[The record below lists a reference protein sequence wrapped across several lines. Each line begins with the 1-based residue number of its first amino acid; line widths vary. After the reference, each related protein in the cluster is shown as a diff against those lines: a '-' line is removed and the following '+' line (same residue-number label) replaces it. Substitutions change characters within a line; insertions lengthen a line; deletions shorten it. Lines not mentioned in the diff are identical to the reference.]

1 MGRKGGLYIVKT
13 VHVASIPIGDSHP
26 MVLISGPCVIET
38 EAIAMKTA
46 EALKALS
53 EDLGIPLIYK
63 SSFEKDN
70 RSTAANYRG
79 PGLEEGLRILEKV
92 KKTFEIPVLSD
103 IHRETDI
110 PAAAEV
116 LDVLQIPAFLCQQ
129 TSLLIAAGKTGK
141 PVNVKKGQ
149 FLAPDGMK
157 SPVDKLL
164 STGNDQILLTER
176 GASFGYYQLVADM
189 RAIPI
194 MKSLG
199 FPVVFDATH
208 IVRIYGVPSKD
219 PGGGEPGF
227 VPTLVY
233 AGVAAGC
240 NALFLETHPC
250 VDEALCDASSMIP
263 LDKLKP
269 LLKRAIALA
278 ALVRSW
284 EEEA

>member
-1 MGRKGGLYIVKT
+1 MKT
-13 VHVASIPIGDSHP
+13 VYVRSIPIGEGHP
-26 MVLISGPCVIET
+26 LVLISGPCVIET
-38 EAIAMKTA
+38 EDIALRTA
-46 EALKALS
+46 EALKKITG
-53 EDLGIPLIYK
+53 ELGIPFIYK

-70 RSTAANYRG
+70 RSTAENYRG
-79 PGLEEGLRILEKV
+79 PGLEEGLKILEKV
-92 KKTFEIPVLSD
+92 RQTFDIPVLSD

-116 LDVLQIPAFLCQQ
+116 LDVIQIPAFLCQQ

-141 PVNVKKGQ
+141 PINVKKGQ
-149 FLAPDGMK
+149 FLAPDGMR
-157 SPVDKLL
+157 SPVNKIT

-176 GASFGYYQLVADM
+176 GTCFGYYQLVADM

-199 FPVVFDATH
+199 YPVVFDATH

-219 PGGGEPGF
+219 PQGGQPGF

-233 AGVAAGC
+233 SGVAAGC

-250 VDEALCDASSMIP
+250 VEEALCDASSMIP
-263 LDKLKP
+263 LDRIRP
-269 LLKRAIALA
+269 LLERAWALSE
-278 ALVRSW
+278 LVRSW
-284 EEEA
+284 EDQDE

>member
-1 MGRKGGLYIVKT
+1 MGREGGLYIVKT
-13 VHVASIPIGDSHP
+13 VNIASIPVGNGHP
-26 MVLISGPCVIET
+26 LVLISGPCVIET
-38 EAIAMKTA
+38 ETIAMKTA
-46 EALKALS
+46 EVLKTLC
-53 EDLGIPLIYK
+53 EELNIPLIYK

-79 PGLEEGLRILEKV
+79 PGLEEGLKILEKV
-92 KKTFEIPVLSD
+92 KRTFEVPVLSD

-116 LDVLQIPAFLCQQ
+116 LDILQIPAFLCQQ

-199 FPVVFDATH
+199 FPVIFDATH

-269 LLKRAIALA
+269 LLKRAIALG

-284 EEEA
+284 EEAV

>member
-1 MGRKGGLYIVKT
+1 MKT
-13 VHVASIPIGDSHP
+13 VSVASIPVGDGHP

-46 EALKALS
+46 EALKTLC
-53 EDLGIPLIYK
+53 EDLKIPLIYK

-79 PGLEEGLRILEKV
+79 PGLKKGLKILEKV

-129 TSLLIAAGKTGK
+129 TSLLTAAGKTGK

-284 EEEA
+284 EEV

>member
-1 MGRKGGLYIVKT
+1 MKT
-13 VHVASIPIGDSHP
+13 VHVASIPVGDGHP
-26 MVLISGPCVIET
+26 MVLISGPCVIES

-53 EDLGIPLIYK
+53 EDLDIPLIYK

-284 EEEA
+284 GEEA

>member
-13 VHVASIPIGDSHP
+13 VHVASIPVGDGHP
-26 MVLISGPCVIET
+26 MVLISGPCVIES

-53 EDLGIPLIYK
+53 EDLDIPLIYK

-284 EEEA
+284 GEEA

>member
-1 MGRKGGLYIVKT
+1 MGRQGGLYIVKT
-13 VHVASIPIGDSHP
+13 VHVASIPVGDGHP
-26 MVLISGPCVIET
+26 MVLISGPCVIES

-53 EDLGIPLIYK
+53 EDLDIPLIYK

-79 PGLEEGLRILEKV
+79 PGLEKGLRILEKV

>member
-13 VHVASIPIGDSHP
+13 VNVASIPIGDGHP
-26 MVLISGPCVIET
+26 MALISGPSVIET

-46 EALKALS
+46 EALKILC
-53 EDLGIPLIYK
+53 EDLNIPLIYK

-116 LDVLQIPAFLCQQ
+116 LDILQIPAFLCQQ
-129 TSLLIAAGKTGK
+129 TSLLTAAGKTGK

-149 FLAPDGMK
+149 FLAPDGMR

-164 STGNDQILLTER
+164 STGNDKILLTER

-240 NALFLETHPC
+240 NVLFLETHPC

>member
-1 MGRKGGLYIVKT
+1 MKT

>member
-13 VHVASIPIGDSHP
+13 VHVASIPVGDGHP
-26 MVLISGPCVIET
+26 MVLISGPCVIES

-53 EDLGIPLIYK
+53 EDLDIPLIYK

-269 LLKRAIALA
+269 LLKRSIALA

-284 EEEA
+284 GEEA